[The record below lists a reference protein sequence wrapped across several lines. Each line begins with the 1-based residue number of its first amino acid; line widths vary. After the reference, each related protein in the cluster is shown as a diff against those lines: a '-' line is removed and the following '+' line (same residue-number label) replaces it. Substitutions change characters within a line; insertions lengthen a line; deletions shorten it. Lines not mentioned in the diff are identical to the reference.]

1 MVSLAPGPRHGA
13 SCRSGALGEGLDRRD
28 PRAEAEPEIE
38 VQRDLE
44 EHGVTMAVMLRLKR
58 CGRRHRPFY
67 RVEAIEKRN
76 ARQGKSLEIVGTYD
90 PFIEDPLTRVKLKV
104 DRVQYWID
112 QGARPSETVTSF
124 LRKVDV
130 KYGKVKTSRRAAQ
143 RAKKREAEKK

>member
-1 MVSLAPGPRHGA
+1 
-13 SCRSGALGEGLDRRD
+13 
-28 PRAEAEPEIE
+28 
-38 VQRDLE
+38 
-44 EHGVTMAVMLRLKR
+44 MAVMIRLKR

-90 PFIEDPLTRVKLKV
+90 PFVDNPASRVKLKV
-104 DRVQYWID
+104 DRVQHWLD

-130 KYGKVKTSRRAAQ
+130 KYAAKKSRRAVQ
-143 RAKKREAEKK
+143 RAKKRAAKK